1 MIVCENVTVSVSMK
15 VCQSTTHFHSLWK
28 WVWWNERD
36 VRCVR
41 ECEREYSNV
50 KKGMIERTEAKNEAW
65 PNGPLIRTMTV
76 VSQRALSPARPDTSL
91 SARSSLT
98 SMSSELLLSS
108 SFIASFSSYCFFSCS
123 SFSPTYTHIYI
134 YIYTRAV
141 KRFKYLMAINRMVG
155 NSLSWW
161 ISNKSQ
167 KDGCSKCTVKVIFHY
182 LNTQFT
188 SPSYHLYSTT
198 IRGGLSRI
206 ACLSSILDEYKVLII
221 PLPFRGHKR
230 SLSSRMR
237 KWCPTSTNGAFFLV
251 LYINWVLVRTSL
263 LGLNVCLPWLL
274 FALMKS
280 PLHIFNYEGQGKG
293 VPMATPVFTSLSN
306 L

>member
-1 MIVCENVTVSVSMK
+1 MAEWASHTYDDGGLPASPFPSQTRHQLVGAVQFDLHV
-15 VCQSTTHFHSLWK
+15 LW
-28 WVWWNERD
+28 
-36 VRCVR
+36 
-41 ECEREYSNV
+41 
-50 KKGMIERTEAKNEAW
+50 A
-65 PNGPLIRTMTV
+65 PP
-76 VSQRALSPARPDTSL
+76 Q
-91 SARSSLT
+91 
-98 SMSSELLLSS
+98 LLLHRQLL
-108 SFIASFSSYCFFSCS
+108 IILLLQLLQLL
-123 SFSPTYTHIYI
+123 THLHTHIYI

-221 PLPFRGHKR
+221 PLPLRGHKR